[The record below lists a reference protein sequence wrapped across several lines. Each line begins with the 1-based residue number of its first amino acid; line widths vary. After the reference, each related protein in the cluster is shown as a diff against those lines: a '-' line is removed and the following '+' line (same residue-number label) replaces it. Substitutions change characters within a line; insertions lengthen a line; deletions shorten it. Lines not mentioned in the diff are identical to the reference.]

1 MRDERADRPGAR
13 DTSGARSRPEGG
25 TEAQAKDVCLRYLTD
40 RARSRKELADK
51 LTTKGFTPEIIE
63 RVLDRLTDIK
73 LIDDVEF
80 AQQWVT
86 SRHTHSGRGKR
97 AIGME
102 LRTKGISQ
110 DIAAQALDTIHG
122 DDEKERARE
131 LVVKKMRTL
140 ARSGNLSTTDRAE
153 RDRIVRKLVSM
164 LARRGFAQGM
174 AFDVVKTEL
183 EAHGADAEGLEVEQ

>member
-1 MRDERADRPGAR
+1 M
-13 DTSGARSRPEGG
+13 
-25 TEAQAKDVCLRYLTD
+25 RYLTD

-51 LTTKGFTPEIIE
+51 LTTKGFAPDIIE
-63 RVLDRLTDIK
+63 RVLDRLTDIR

-80 AQQWVT
+80 AQQWVN
-86 SRHTHSGRGKR
+86 SRHTYSGRGKR

-110 DIAAQALDTIHG
+110 DIAAEALDAIDG
-122 DDEKERARE
+122 DDERDRARE
-131 LVVKKMRTL
+131 LVVKKIRTL
-140 ARSGNLSTTDRAE
+140 ARSANLTTTDRAE
-153 RDRIVRKLVSM
+153 RDKIVRKLVSM

-174 AFDVVKTEL
+174 AFEVVKTEL